1 MIQIGCYQDVQANCS
16 PVPTTSH
23 TSPRNLLQILVFCY
37 VDDICN
43 GGNRCT
49 YKGTG
54 GAGCRSLQLL
64 QLTVTC
70 IRICIYKVVTDVH
83 CTYMETGVADCRW

>member
-23 TSPRNLLQILVFCY
+23 TSPQNLLQILVFCY

-54 GAGCRSLQLL
+54 GAGCRLQKPAVIAVDSDLYSYL
-64 QLTVTC
+64 YL
-70 IRICIYKVVTDVH
+70 
-83 CTYMETGVADCRW
+83 